1 MSKALASVCLNHPD
15 TQAVARCAVCGKP
28 VCRKCIVNRNGVE
41 YCSAQCASMAE
52 SRKDDVGMV
61 MKSKKKSDIARKI
74 RTVVVLVVLA
84 AAVVAGYLLYQRNRK
99 DINRIIHQTGKQ
111 VSSSAQGAKN
121 SIQKGIPTSSSY
133 KRNRENLVK

>member
-15 TQAVARCAVCGKP
+15 TPAAARCAVCGKP
-28 VCRKCIVNRNGVE
+28 VCRKCIVNRNGVQ

-61 MKSKKKSDIARKI
+61 MTSKKKVDVARKI
-74 RTVVVLVVLA
+74 RAIVVLIVLV

-99 DINRIIHQTGKQ
+99 DINRIIRQTEKQ
-111 VSSSAQGAKN
+111 VSSSARGAKS
-121 SIQKGIPTSSSY
+121 SIQNGIPKSSSY